1 MTQLKKVLTED
12 RDAIREEQQRLV
24 EAETQLKQAQDL
36 AAKREQEL
44 EKMQE
49 LRQKTDSTQARID
62 AIQDDQGS
70 NVESEAEL
78 GRLRQLKKNLQT
90 YFENANKEVVRL
102 EKQAKKKKQN
112 RKRSTGSKQ
121 ASRQKKVKEIPLK
134 KG

>member
-70 NVESEAEL
+70 SVESEAEL

>member
-12 RDAIREEQQRLV
+12 RDAIRGEQQRLV

>member
-121 ASRQKKVKEIPLK
+121 ASRQKKVKEIPSK